1 MKLKKIRRQFEKL
14 DVELDGMRGKML
26 DREEV
31 KHAINYLRKST
42 NPIQIRLEELTP
54 GSSANGCPA
63 AAKGSPNQE
72 TMTPSIQHRLL
83 MLPIGWAVLV

>member
-54 GSSANGCPA
+54 GSSANG
-63 AAKGSPNQE
+63 SPNQE